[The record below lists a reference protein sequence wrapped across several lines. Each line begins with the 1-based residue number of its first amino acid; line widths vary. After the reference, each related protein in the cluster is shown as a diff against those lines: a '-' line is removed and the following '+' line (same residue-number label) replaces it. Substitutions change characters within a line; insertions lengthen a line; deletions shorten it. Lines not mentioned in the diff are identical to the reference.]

1 MVVGGVAPVVTVS
14 DPASA
19 PVAVGVNDTPIVHIP
34 PAAIVFPLQVSLEI
48 VYWLGVIAEE
58 VNGRPTMFGLVNVSV
73 SGPSVVPTV
82 TLPNASGFGD
92 GVGAERVPVP
102 LSVIVE
108 GVFLPLLFTVSVS
121 EHGPAAVGAKFTVIG
136 HDAAGGVGP
145 VDPVGP
151 STVPLH
157 PSLTT

>member
-1 MVVGGVAPVVTVS
+1 MVVGGVAPVVTVT

-19 PVAVGVNDTPIVHIP
+19 PVAVGVNETPIVQVP
-34 PAAIVFPLQVSLEI
+34 LGAIVFPLHVSLEI
-48 VYWLGVIAEE
+48 VYWLGVMAAE

-73 SGPSVVPTV
+73 SGPSVMPTG
-82 TLPNASGFGD
+82 TLPNANGFGD
-92 GVGAERVPVP
+92 GVGAESVPVP

-121 EHGPAAVGAKFTVIG
+121 EHGPAAVGAKLTVIG
-136 HDAAGGVGP
+136 HEAAGGVGP

-151 STVPLH
+151 STVPEQ